1 MALTPQSIATTLS
14 LMANFV
20 RAFWMM
26 KIKAKMLHIKPVT
39 TMIAKHTTVAM
50 FILKKNRR
58 TGNVFLFRF
67 QLNHFRV

>member
-1 MALTPQSIATTLS
+1 MALTPQSIATILS

-39 TMIAKHTTVAM
+39 TMIAKHATVAM
-50 FILKKNRR
+50 FIPKKSIW
-58 TGNVFLFRF
+58 TGEVFLFRF
-67 QLNHFRV
+67 QLNHVRV